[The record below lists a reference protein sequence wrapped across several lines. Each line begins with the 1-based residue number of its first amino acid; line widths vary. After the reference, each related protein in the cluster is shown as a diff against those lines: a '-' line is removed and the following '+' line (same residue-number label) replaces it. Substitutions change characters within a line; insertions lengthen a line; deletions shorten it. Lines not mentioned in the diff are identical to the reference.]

1 MVTYTAN
8 KNLQIPAY
16 ASTSWNTPVDI
27 DWNLLDQIGG
37 SPYPISVGT
46 GGTTALLYNT
56 AANASGVYWYSA
68 QQFTITATSTL
79 TSNATITLPQN
90 LVGSGI
96 TTMGGAWI
104 VVNGITTAQSQTA
117 LSITVFPTS
126 GNSSFTLGTTAPIA
140 GTIVVLSSTGA
151 LPGGFSAG
159 VEYFVVNPV
168 GSTCDLSATYGGSA
182 ILATSTSPYLGTSTM
197 TARYV
202 LRVQKTGGAANSGV
216 IIQPE
221 TKGYIYFNGTTVN
234 FADDNII
241 KKISSI
247 DGALSISGPLTT
259 ASTITTSDTVT
270 LSATNTPDVKLTNI
284 IEDGTYGSTTWASTF
299 NYDVLTQSVW
309 YNTASA
315 TSTFTLNI
323 RGNSNVALSSVIPN
337 TGDLVTCVYIVDCPA
352 AVTLSLPT
360 SSCTGT
366 TLTTTGSP
374 ALTVGTTITSAGS
387 VSLGTIVSGSANTWI
402 VSVGGTYTSQTMTAT
417 FVVPYCSAVQID
429 GTATGVTT
437 IWQGGVAPTSG
448 IASQKNSYTFTVLR
462 TGASTYTVLASVVG
476 FA

>member
-1 MVTYTAN
+1 MAISYTSNKNIQVPALNDLNWNVPLNANWNELDQLAGSSFPISIGLGSTVALDSATAVVSSVYWWTAQQLVVTATGNLTAN
-8 KNLQIPAY
+8 AI
-16 ASTSWNTPVDI
+16 
-27 DWNLLDQIGG
+27 
-37 SPYPISVGT
+37 
-46 GGTTALLYNT
+46 
-56 AANASGVYWYSA
+56 
-68 QQFTITATSTL
+68 
-79 TSNATITLPQN
+79 ITLPAN
-90 LVGSGI
+90 ITGSG
-96 TTMGGAWI
+96 TMGGAWI

-126 GNSSFTLGTTAPIA
+126 GNSSFTFGTAAPVA
-140 GTIVVLSSTGA
+140 GTIVVLSSTGV

-159 VEYFVVNPV
+159 VEYYVVSPV
-168 GSTCDLSATYGGSA
+168 GTSCSLAATSGGSA
-182 ILATSTSPYLGTSTM
+182 IVATSTSPYLGTAVA
-197 TARYV
+197 TARYT
-202 LRVQKTGGAANSGV
+202 LTIKPASGSGV
-216 IIQPE
+216 IVQPE
-221 TKGYIYFNGTTVN
+221 TKGYVYYNGTTVN

-247 DGALSISGPLTT
+247 DGALSVSGPLTT
-259 ASTITTSDTVT
+259 NSTVTTNDTVT
-270 LSATNTPDVKLTNI
+270 FAATNNPDVKLTNI
-284 IEDGTYGSTTWASTF
+284 VEDGTYGSTTWASTF
-299 NYDVLTQSVW
+299 NYDILTQSVW

-315 TSTFTLNI
+315 TSNFTLNI

-337 TGDLVTCVYIVDCPA
+337 TGDLATCVYIVDCPA

-360 SSCTGT
+360 SSCTST

-387 VSLGTIVSGSANTWI
+387 ISLGTIVSGSANTWI

-437 IWQGGVAPTSG
+437 IWQGGVAPTAG